1 VSAAVQTDTGVL
13 EISGLHASVEGK
25 EILRGL
31 DLTFAQGEVH
41 ALMGPN
47 GSGKST
53 LAYTLMG
60 HPRYEV
66 TAGSIRYR
74 GQDILDLRPDERAK
88 AGLFLSFQY
97 PTAIPGVTMHN
108 FLRTATK
115 AVRGDELPP
124 REFRRV
130 VSEQMER
137 LKMDPSFATRYVND
151 GFSGGEKK
159 RAEILQMG
167 VLQPQIAILDETD
180 SGLDIDAL
188 RTVAE
193 GVEAL
198 RGPELGVLLITHYQR
213 ILDYI
218 KPDHVHVMHRGRIIR
233 SGGAD
238 LAQEIETRGYDW
250 IIGDPAEEE
259 LAAAA
264 PGGPTLSPG
273 ERAFIEQHQAESAR
287 ESGSLAPGGSPPAP
301 PMEDN

>member
-1 VSAAVQTDTGVL
+1 MGDNLTTGAKTTAETL
-13 EISGLHASVEGK
+13 AIKGLHASVDGK
-25 EILRGL
+25 EILRGV
-31 DLTFAQGEVH
+31 DLEVSQGNVH

-53 LAYTLMG
+53 LAYSIMG
-60 HPRYEV
+60 HPKYEI
-66 TAGSIRYR
+66 TAGSVAFG
-74 GQDILDLRPDERAK
+74 GQDVLQLAPDARARL
-88 AGLFLSFQY
+88 GLFLSFQY

-115 AVRGDELPP
+115 AVHGDELPP
-124 REFRRV
+124 REFRKLV
-130 VSEQMER
+130 TDQMER

-167 VLQPQIAILDETD
+167 VLKPKVAILDETD

-213 ILDYI
+213 ILNYI
-218 KPDHVHVMHRGRIIR
+218 KPDFVHVMYKGRIIK

-238 LAQEIETRGYDW
+238 LAVEIEARGYDW
-250 IIGDPAEEE
+250 IIGDVVEDGKGTETRE
-259 LAAAA
+259 
-264 PGGPTLSPG
+264 LSPA
-273 ERAFIEQHQAESAR
+273 ERAFAEQHQATAAR
-287 ESGSLAPGGSPPAP
+287 EA
-301 PMEDN
+301 

>member
-1 VSAAVQTDTGVL
+1 MTAVLEKTGVL
-13 EISGLHASVEGK
+13 AISDLHASIDDN
-25 EILRGL
+25 EILRGI
-31 DLTFAQGEVH
+31 DLTVGQGEVH

-60 HPRYEV
+60 HPKYKV
-66 TAGSIRYR
+66 TAGSVSYR
-74 GQDILDLRPDERAK
+74 DQDILGLRPEERAR

-115 AVRGDELPP
+115 AIHGDELPP
-124 REFRRV
+124 REFRKLV
-130 VSEQMER
+130 TDQMER

-159 RAEILQMG
+159 RAEILQLG
-167 VLQPQIAILDETD
+167 VLRPQIAILDETD

-213 ILDYI
+213 ILNYI
-218 KPDHVHVMHRGRIIR
+218 TPDFVHVMYRGRIIK

-238 LAQEIETRGYDW
+238 LAVEIEAQGYDW
-250 IIGDPAEEE
+250 LISELGEED
-259 LAAAA
+259 
-264 PGGPTLSPG
+264 GGPSTSAREASPA
-273 ERAFIEQHQAESAR
+273 ERAFAQQYHSESAR
-287 ESGSLAPGGSPPAP
+287 EG
-301 PMEDN
+301 